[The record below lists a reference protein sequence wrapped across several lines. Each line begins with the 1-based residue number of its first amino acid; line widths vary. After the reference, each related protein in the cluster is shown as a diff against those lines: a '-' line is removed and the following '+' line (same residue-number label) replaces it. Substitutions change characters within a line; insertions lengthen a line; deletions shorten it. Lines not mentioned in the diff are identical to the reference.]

1 MHNKMYFISKG
12 GGTVNATKFTVI
24 LGYEGDTEGVKNII
38 MNSGLEIIRWTVY
51 DTAVSRKIFV
61 RVKGR
66 NSKKINRLIEVLLKE
81 RNRKKYKYEIVDER
95 SFVL

>member
-1 MHNKMYFISKG
+1 MYFISKG
-12 GGTVNATKFTVI
+12 EGTVNAIRFTVI
-24 LGYEGDTEGVKNII
+24 LGYEGNTEGVKNII
-38 MNSGLEIIRWTVY
+38 VNSGLEIIKWIIY

-66 NSKKINRLIEVLLKE
+66 NSIRINKLIKVLLEE
-81 RNRKKYKYEIVDER
+81 RNRNKYKYEIIDER